1 MRSHRPAPGAFFGEE
16 HACCPDCAP
25 ASHPTPSHCQGRLRA
40 AYPEDREPQLQV
52 GKIGIVSFQFQQRAF
67 TSEWNLRHFLWED
80 KHRHTPEPRTVL
92 LAPLGRQGVG
102 WGLVSLCPLLWN
114 SACPGKTRFPG
125 QEVFSLC
132 VYCQRLCETWSQ
144 LRKLFIEKKLLDFFF
159 LLFLKDVL
167 YRSVK

>member
-92 LAPLGRQGVG
+92 LAPLGPTALEFCLPRENK
-102 WGLVSLCPLLWN
+102 VSW
-114 SACPGKTRFPG
+114 TRG
-125 QEVFSLC
+125 VFSLC
-132 VYCQRLCETWSQ
+132 VLSEALSDLVPTEE
-144 LRKLFIEKKLLDFFF
+144 I
-159 LLFLKDVL
+159 VH
-167 YRSVK
+167 

>member
-114 SACPGKTRFPG
+114 SACQGKQGFLDKRCFLSVYIVRGSVRPGPN
-125 QEVFSLC
+125 
-132 VYCQRLCETWSQ
+132 
-144 LRKLFIEKKLLDFFF
+144 
-159 LLFLKDVL
+159 
-167 YRSVK
+167 